1 MRQICRVLAT
11 FWLGMV
17 GVLAVGVAA
26 DAPAGKVE
34 SPPAIP
40 AAKAET
46 APDTQPAAEEPLGLA
61 ESQDAI
67 RARYKR
73 FENTMHEMVR
83 FLEKTDPD
91 RAAILNRAI
100 SRSGTDGVG
109 LQMDKLIELLRDD
122 NQLGDAVERQ
132 DEVVTDLQALL
143 DLLMSDDR
151 EKELAKEKARIEQYL
166 KDLNK
171 IIAGQKDVRAATER
185 GEPGKSLSPRQE
197 KLTEK
202 TQDLGKQ
209 IDSDDHARTPKKSEA
224 GEGEPKPSESK
235 PEGEPK
241 EPGSEEK
248 PESKP
253 GENPEEKKPGE
264 QKPGEKKPGESK
276 PGEESK
282 PNESQPSDSQPG
294 ESKPGESKPGESKPG
309 ESKPQPSQAP
319 QKTQGREELQKAREA
334 MEKAIENLQKEIQQ
348 DATKNQ
354 DEALRELQKAK
365 EKLEEILRQLRE
377 EERLLRLAGLEARF
391 QRMLAQQI
399 AIYNDTVQIDKIP
412 QVERVSRHQ
421 LKSEEMA
428 LQESELVLEASK
440 ALTLLKEE
448 GTAVAFPE
456 AVEQMRYDMQTVAE
470 YLKQQNVGQLTQTI
484 ELDIIDGLKEM
495 IDALQQQIDKAKQ
508 KEQQPMQQDQQ
519 SQEQDEELLKKI
531 AELKMLKSLQ
541 LRINNRTT
549 KLGKLYSGEQATEPE
564 VVRQVQELAIR
575 QSRIQRATYD
585 LAVGKNQ

>member
-11 FWLGMV
+11 FWLGMFA
-17 GVLAVGVAA
+17 VLAVGWAA
-26 DAPAGKVE
+26 DAPTDKVK
-34 SPPAIP
+34 PTPAIP
-40 AAKAET
+40 AAKAEA
-46 APDTQPAAEEPLGLA
+46 APDTPIPAEEPLGLA

-67 RARYKR
+67 KARYKR

-100 SRSGTDGVG
+100 SRSSTDGVG
-109 LQMDKLIELLRDD
+109 LQMDKLIELLRDQ

-132 DEVVTDLQALL
+132 DEVVVDLQALL

-185 GEPGKSLSPRQE
+185 GEPGKSLAPRQE

-209 IDSDDHARTPKKSEA
+209 IDSDDHARTPKKSETGDA
-224 GEGEPKPSESK
+224 ESKPSESK
-235 PEGEPK
+235 P
-241 EPGSEEK
+241 GSEEK
-248 PESKP
+248 PKPKP
-253 GENPEEKKPGE
+253 GENPDEQKPGE
-264 QKPGEKKPGESK
+264 QKPGEQKPGESK
-276 PGEESK
+276 PGEPSKPDETTPSESK
-282 PNESQPSDSQPG
+282 PG

-309 ESKPQPSQAP
+309 ESKPQPSQEP
-319 QKTQGREELQKAREA
+319 QKTQGREELQKAKEA
-334 MEKAIENLQKEIQQ
+334 MEKAIDKLQKEIQK

-365 EKLEEILRQLRE
+365 ERLEEILRQLRE

-391 QRMLAQQI
+391 QRMLALQI

-412 QVERVSRHQ
+412 QAERVSRHQ

-428 LQESELVLEASK
+428 LQEGELVLEASK

-470 YLKQQNVGQLTQTI
+470 YLKQQEVGKLTQTI
-484 ELDIIDGLKEM
+484 ELDIVDGLKEM
-495 IDALQQQIDKAKQ
+495 IDALQASIDKAKE
-508 KEQQPMQQDQQ
+508 KEQKPMPPQDQQ
-519 SQEQDEELLKKI
+519 AQEQEEELLKKI

-549 KLGKLYSGEQATEPE
+549 KLGQLYSGEQATQPE
-564 VVRQVQELAIR
+564 IVRQVQELAIR
-575 QSRIQRATYD
+575 QARIQRATYD
-585 LAVGKNQ
+585 LAVGKNK